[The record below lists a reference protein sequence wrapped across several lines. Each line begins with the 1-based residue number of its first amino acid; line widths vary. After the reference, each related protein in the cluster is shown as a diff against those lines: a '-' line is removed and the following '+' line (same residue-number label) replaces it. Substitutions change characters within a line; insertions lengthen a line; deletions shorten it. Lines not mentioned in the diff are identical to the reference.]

1 MAYSKLAQLPVEY
14 GLYTSFFG
22 ALCYWVFGTSK
33 DINIGP
39 VAVASLITGAII
51 ADIQHDLPDQS
62 PVALAAALAMLC
74 GGIICLM
81 GLLRIGW
88 IVDLI
93 SLPAV
98 SAFITGS
105 ALTITFGQI
114 PVLLGMKGVSSRDA
128 AFQIGINVLKHLDRI
143 RIDAA
148 IGISSLVML
157 YVIKWACGYAAK
169 KRPSKSTLFFFIST
183 LRTVFVILLYTLISY
198 LVNKNHKKAPIF
210 RILGFIPRGDCLRC
224 PPLFL
229 HLTIFQ
235 ASTSSRHPK

>member
-39 VAVASLITGAII
+39 VAVASLVTGTII

-62 PVALAAALAMLC
+62 PVVLASALAMLC

-105 ALTITFGQI
+105 AITITFGQL
-114 PVLLGMKGVSSRDA
+114 PVLLGMKGISSRDA
-128 AFQIGINVLKHLDRI
+128 AFRVGINVFKHLDRI

-157 YVIKWACGYAAK
+157 YGMKWACGYAAK
-169 KRPSKSTLFFFIST
+169 RKPSKSTLFFFIST
-183 LRTVFVILLYTLISY
+183 LRTVVVILLYTLISY
-198 LVNKNHKKAPIF
+198 LVNRNHMKTPTF
-210 RILGFIPRGDCLRC
+210 RILGFIPRGKSSKC
-224 PPLFL
+224 
-229 HLTIFQ
+229 TILK
-235 ASTSSRHPK
+235 S

>member
-39 VAVASLITGAII
+39 VAVASIVTGTII
-51 ADIQHDLPDQS
+51 VDIQHDLPDQS
-62 PVALAAALAMLC
+62 AVVLASALALLC

-81 GLLRIGW
+81 GLLRLGW

-114 PVLLGMKGVSSRDA
+114 PILLGIRGISSRDA
-128 AFQIGINVLKHLDRI
+128 AYQIGINVFKHLDRI
-143 RIDAA
+143 SIDAA
-148 IGISSLVML
+148 IGISSLVLL
-157 YVIKWACGYAAK
+157 YVIKWACGDIS
-169 KRPSKSTLFFFIST
+169 KRRPTKATLFFFIST

-198 LVNKNHKKAPIF
+198 LVNRNHKKSPTF
-210 RILGFIPRGDCLRC
+210 RILGFIPRGKSRS
-224 PPLFL
+224 
-229 HLTIFQ
+229 LTMNVWRSHEGSGF
-235 ASTSSRHPK
+235 H